1 MSRISPLIV
10 ASSVLLL
17 SACATQDFVKET
29 VAPVQTSVDGLGTRV
44 QAHDDGLKA
53 LDGRLQGSEA
63 RIQALQ
69 QEAIARAEAAKKL
82 PAPSLLM
89 STMLT
94 DDKVK
99 FSSGRAQLTEQAG
112 RELDQL
118 VAKLKAD
125 NQPVFVEIQGHTDS
139 TGSNALNQQL
149 GLQRA
154 EAVRLYL
161 SHAGLPLARM
171 ATISY
176 GETAPLAD
184 NNTREGRS
192 TNRRVQLIV
201 MRPDGHPKLLHSWPP
216 KLLQAGRG
224 DYVGSEVMSRRAE
237 ASLSR

>member
-1 MSRISPLIV
+1 MYRLSPLIV

-17 SACATQDFVKET
+17 SACATKDFVRET

-69 QEAIARAEAAKKL
+69 QEAAARAEAAKKL
-82 PAPSLLM
+82 PAPRLLM
-89 STMLT
+89 STLLT
-94 DDKVK
+94 DDKIK
-99 FSSGRAQLTEQAG
+99 FTSGRAQLTEQAG
-112 RELDQL
+112 QELDQL

-125 NQPVFVEIQGHTDS
+125 DQPVFIEIQGHTDA
-139 TGSNALNQQL
+139 TGSDAGNQQL

-154 EAVRLYL
+154 EAVRLHL
-161 SHAGLPLARM
+161 ARAGVPLARM

-184 NNTREGRS
+184 NNTRDGRS
-192 TNRRVQLIV
+192 TNRRVHLIV
-201 MRPDGHPKLLHSWPP
+201 MR
-216 KLLQAGRG
+216 
-224 DYVGSEVMSRRAE
+224 
-237 ASLSR
+237 